1 MHISLDQFEG
11 DWQLARIIEDRRN
24 DIEGR
29 LSGTATFT
37 RVGPLELHYAEE
49 GELVYGQQA
58 AMLATR
64 RYIWRSFE
72 GEHAGKIAV
81 EFEDGRPFHV
91 IELDRL
97 MPDDDH
103 HCDPDFYHVSY
114 DFTRWPLW
122 ESIWRVV
129 GPSKDYRMISRFE
142 RV

>member
-29 LSGTATFT
+29 LSGTANFT
-37 RVGPLELHYAEE
+37 RVGPLELLYAEE

-64 RYIWRSFE
+64 RYIWRGFE

-81 EFEDGRPFHV
+81 EFEDGRPFHL

-114 DFTRWPLW
+114 DFSRWPQW

-129 GPSKDYRMISRFE
+129 GPSKDYRMISRFQ